1 MSNRFEKEE
10 FVIRI
15 PFWAGYALRIVVI
28 AAVLILFIYALHAFG
43 SQTIERQE
51 ESLENAITRDIIQC
65 YALEG
70 SYPPSLSYIEEHYGL
85 TYDHSTFF
93 VDYRPIAGNLYPDV
107 TILKIRSSGP

>member
-1 MSNRFEKEE
+1 MINRFERERS
-10 FVIRI
+10 INL
-15 PFWAGYALRIVVI
+15 PDWAGNALRLLVT
-28 AAVLILFIYALHAFG
+28 AAILAAFIYALHSFG
-43 SQTIERQE
+43 RQTIERQE
-51 ESLENAITRDIIQC
+51 ESLRNAITRDVIQC

-107 TILKIRSSGP
+107 TILRNRRSGP